1 MATFDILGSSSSSI
15 ADYLKRN
22 GVSGG
27 YICIDSLQLTS
38 FLISSTHSKHYSS
51 FNESPL
57 STSGES
63 PAMKSPIPSH
73 SFFSKNTTARSPAI
87 NGNAKANLHTAVSS
101 SVFGF
106 DLNLVLRRTYFNR
119 HMLLRS
125 TTVCLGSFDVHAS
138 QLHQNLVRVRVEP
151 TVIVDTRISPKFVG
165 DGPKLTE
172 ADIAICS
179 CKVLV
184 NPLLNETTTATQTT
198 LTKAQHRD

>member
-1 MATFDILGSSSSSI
+1 MRPKNVDDEETPHIYSAVQSTASEDSYITLATMNPDQ
-15 ADYLKRN
+15 
-22 GVSGG
+22 V
-27 YICIDSLQLTS
+27 
-38 FLISSTHSKHYSS
+38 H
-51 FNESPL
+51 
-57 STSGES
+57 
-63 PAMKSPIPSH
+63 
-73 SFFSKNTTARSPAI
+73 
-87 NGNAKANLHTAVSS
+87 
-101 SVFGF
+101 F